1 MYKASLGKSV
11 KISSIIGTVLLLS
24 IVLVFLV
31 VFIFKLIKDNFE
43 KEDIMLPI
51 FVLVILAILN
61 YSYGE
66 RILGY
71 DVTTE
76 GVKIVKG
83 NNTELIRKD
92 RIIEVKLIDK
102 SDLKFAIRTFGIG
115 GVFSYSGTFSN
126 KKLGSMTW
134 YLTRKDSL
142 VMLVTKMDKI
152 VLSPD
157 NCQEFYNKVK
167 KMI

>member
-11 KISSIIGTVLLLS
+11 KISSIFSTILLLS
-24 IVLVFLV
+24 IVLFFLV
-31 VFIFKLIKDNFE
+31 VFIFKLIKDNFA
-43 KEDIMLPI
+43 KEDIMFPI
-51 FVLVILAILN
+51 FALVILAILN

-71 DVTTE
+71 DITNE
-76 GVKIVKG
+76 GVKIIKG
-83 NNTELIRKD
+83 ENAELIKKD
-92 RIIEVKLIDK
+92 RILEVKLIDRN
-102 SDLKFAIRTFGIG
+102 DLKFAIRTFGIG
-115 GVFSYSGTFSN
+115 GVFSYSGTFTN

-157 NCQEFYNKVK
+157 NCQEFYNEVT

>member
-1 MYKASLGKSV
+1 MFNASLGTTVKVTTVIIVGLFLLIGVALLLLFVLSLSEENFDRKSIMMPIV
-11 KISSIIGTVLLLS
+11 AIGLFGLLYWVFTERIIGYEVL
-24 IVLVFLV
+24 
-31 VFIFKLIKDNFE
+31 N
-43 KEDIMLPI
+43 
-51 FVLVILAILN
+51 
-61 YSYGE
+61 
-66 RILGY
+66 
-71 DVTTE
+71 E

-83 NNTELIRKD
+83 NNRELIRKD
-92 RIIEVKLIDK
+92 RILEVKLIDK
-102 SDLKFAIRTFGIG
+102 NDLKFAIRTFGIG
-115 GVFSYSGTFSN
+115 GVFSYSGTFTN

-157 NCQEFYNKVK
+157 NCQEFYNEVK

>member
-11 KISSIIGTVLLLS
+11 KISSIFSTILLLS

-31 VFIFKLIKDNFE
+31 VFIFKLINNNFAQ
-43 KEDIMLPI
+43 EDIMFPI
-51 FVLVILAILN
+51 FALVILAILN

-71 DVTTE
+71 DVTNE

-83 NNTELIRKD
+83 NNRELIRKD

-115 GVFSYSGTFSN
+115 GIFSYSGTFTN

-157 NCQEFYNKVK
+157 NCQEFYNEVK

>member
-11 KISSIIGTVLLLS
+11 KISSIIGKVLLLS
-24 IVLVFLV
+24 IVLIFLV

-43 KEDIMLPI
+43 REDIMLPI

-157 NCQEFYNKVK
+157 NCQEFYNEAK

>member
-11 KISSIIGTVLLLS
+11 KISSIFSTILLLS
-24 IVLVFLV
+24 IVLVFLL
-31 VFIFKLIKDNFE
+31 VFIFKLINDNFA
-43 KEDIMLPI
+43 KEDIMFPI
-51 FVLVILAILN
+51 FALVILAILN

-71 DVTTE
+71 DVTNE

-83 NNTELIRKD
+83 KNVELIKKD

-115 GVFSYSGTFSN
+115 GIFSYSGTFTN

-157 NCQEFYNKVK
+157 NCQEFYNEVK

>member
-11 KISSIIGTVLLLS
+11 KISSIVGTMLLLS
-24 IVLVFLV
+24 IVIVFLM
-31 VFIFKLIKDNFE
+31 VFVLKLINNDFAK
-43 KEDIMLPI
+43 KDIMLPI

-61 YSYGE
+61 YSYRE

-76 GVKIVKG
+76 GVKIIKG
-83 NNTELIRKD
+83 SNSELITKD

-102 SDLKFAIRTFGIG
+102 SDLKFSIRTFGIG
-115 GVFSYSGTFSN
+115 GIFSYSGTFSN

-157 NCQEFYNKVK
+157 NCQKFYNEVK
-167 KMI
+167 KII

>member
-102 SDLKFAIRTFGIG
+102 SDLKFSVRTFGVG

-157 NCQEFYNKVK
+157 NCQEFYNEVK

>member
-11 KISSIIGTVLLLS
+11 KISSIVGTMLLLS
-24 IVLVFLV
+24 IVLVFIK
-31 VFIFKLIKDNFE
+31 VFVFKLINNDFA

-61 YSYGE
+61 YSYKE

-76 GVKIVKG
+76 GVKIIKG
-83 NNTELIRKD
+83 SNSELIAKD

-102 SDLKFAIRTFGIG
+102 SDLKFSIRTFGIG
-115 GVFSYSGTFSN
+115 GIFSYSGTFSN

-157 NCQEFYNKVK
+157 NCQEFYNEVK

>member
-1 MYKASLGKSV
+1 M
-11 KISSIIGTVLLLS
+11 LLLS
-24 IVLVFLV
+24 IILVFLL
-31 VFIFKLIKDNFE
+31 VFVFKLIKDNFE

-83 NNTELIRKD
+83 KNVELIKKD

-115 GVFSYSGTFSN
+115 GIFSYSGTFTN

>member
-11 KISSIIGTVLLLS
+11 KISSIFSTILLLS

-31 VFIFKLIKDNFE
+31 VFIFKLINNNFA
-43 KEDIMLPI
+43 KEDIMFPI

-71 DVTTE
+71 EVTNE

-92 RIIEVKLIDK
+92 RILEAKLIDK

-115 GVFSYSGTFSN
+115 GIFSYSGTFTN

-134 YLTRKDSL
+134 CLTRKDSL

-157 NCQEFYNKVK
+157 NFQEFYNEVK

>member
-11 KISSIIGTVLLLS
+11 KISSIVGTMLLLS
-24 IVLVFLV
+24 IVLVFIK
-31 VFIFKLIKDNFE
+31 VFVFKLINNDFA

-61 YSYGE
+61 YSYKE

-76 GVKIVKG
+76 GVKIIKG
-83 NNTELIRKD
+83 SNSELIAKD

-102 SDLKFAIRTFGIG
+102 SDLKFSIRTFGIG
-115 GVFSYSGTFSN
+115 GIFSYSGTFSN

-157 NCQEFYNKVK
+157 NCQEFYNEVK
-167 KMI
+167 KII